1 MVDLQIEIGYHYFRK
16 KGVIQMEDRFLENM
30 KIVEQA
36 IREAGYV
43 PYDQLYGYVQTGNSL
58 YITRKNN
65 ARQIIVKMDPDMIRR
80 YLQIHKSGK

>member
-36 IREAGYV
+36 VREAG
-43 PYDQLYGYVQTGNSL
+43 
-58 YITRKNN
+58 
-65 ARQIIVKMDPDMIRR
+65 
-80 YLQIHKSGK
+80 

>member
-43 PYDQLYGYVQTGNSL
+43 PCDQLYGYVSTGESA
-58 YITRKNN
+58 YITRQDN
-65 ARQIIVKMDPDMIRR
+65 ARALVLDMDKNELREFLKHMR
-80 YLQIHKSGK
+80 H

>member
-1 MVDLQIEIGYHYFRK
+1 MLYSLLWEVMVDLQIEIGYHYFRK

-43 PYDQLYGYVQTGNSL
+43 PSDQLYGYVQTGNWNRGQFL
-58 YITRKNN
+58 
-65 ARQIIVKMDPDMIRR
+65 
-80 YLQIHKSGK
+80 G